1 MKESTTFI
9 GVLVWTIEMILIST
23 AEKKDFLQNR
33 VKSFAQGHAMELG
46 FLSVLPAPA
55 ALCFKSP
62 EARKLAVY
70 ES

>member
-1 MKESTTFI
+1 
-9 GVLVWTIEMILIST
+9 MILIST

-33 VKSFAQGHAMELG
+33 VKSFAQGHAMGLG
-46 FLSVLPAPA
+46 FLSVLPALA

-62 EARKLAVY
+62 EARKLAVS